1 MGLFTKKIFV
11 LIDAGDT
18 DAIDAYLEKNP
29 NQLEATRKYKSDRRV
44 TPLLYAAI
52 TQNYDMAKYL
62 LEKGANVDAQNNYK
76 ETALHYAIS
85 FGNEKLIKL
94 LIDNNARSDLK
105 NTWGRAAIET
115 NDDTDIKRLIDPYY
129 VPADLRNENENIF
142 LKESE
147 HIVSFT
153 QVAQASKCTIKT
165 FYNFGNKTVTTQLK
179 DPDGQSCYVQNF
191 NQVADRNQLKE
202 ASIFL
207 NENGGQPGSLKLQLI
222 N

>member
-1 MGLFTKKIFV
+1 MGLFTKKIFR

-29 NQLEATRKYKSDRRV
+29 NQLEATRNYKSDKRV

-52 TQNYDMAKYL
+52 TKNYDMAKHL

-76 ETALHYAIS
+76 ETALHYAMCY
-85 FGNEKLIKL
+85 GDEKLIML
-94 LIDNNARSDLK
+94 LLDHHARTDIK
-105 NTWGRAAIET
+105 NEWYQIAIECNAST
-115 NDDTDIKRLIDPYY
+115 NVKRLIDPYY
-129 VPADLRNENENIF
+129 IPASPKGENKDVF
-142 LKESE
+142 VKESE

-153 QVAQASKCTIKT
+153 QVAQASQCTIKT

-191 NQVADRNQLKE
+191 NQAADRNQLKE

-207 NENGGQPGSLKLQLI
+207 NENGGQAGSLKLQVI